1 VNYGPINAFLIY
13 HKIAVTGKDY
23 HKIAV
28 TGKDWCFNLAWLNIY
43 TLFTTPVVLFMDC
56 L

>member
-1 VNYGPINAFLIY
+1 VNYGPINAFLI
-13 HKIAVTGKDY
+13 Y